1 MSSDHLSIN
10 ESWKIRCDT
19 VGKYEE
25 LFFMESKSPACASSP
40 CFEQESITGKFDSL
54 EAKEMRAYSRLLD
67 CNYVFVFT
75 QNQVLSR
82 LTHLSF

>member
-1 MSSDHLSIN
+1 MSSEHLSII

-25 LFFMESKSPACASSP
+25 FFMESKSPACASSP

-54 EAKEMRAYSRLLD
+54 EEKEMRAYSRLLD